1 MFRDAGAR
9 RRMYAGRRAV
19 YIGGSAGSST
29 GTVGQP
35 ERAVASY
42 NNERMLRIALCQ
54 INPIIG
60 DLDGNVDRIL
70 SAAEQAAAQHADLAV
85 FPELCVTGYPPLDL
99 LEDDAFL
106 NDVDRAIER
115 VAAHAPANLGL
126 LIGAPRRTD
135 KSYGKAL
142 YNSAILIERGKILDE
157 TQKVLLPTYDIFD
170 EARHFTSGDDCRPME
185 FRGMKLGVHICED
198 MWNVHSD
205 AGHRPYDRYPIR
217 ELMDT
222 GSEIL
227 INLSASPFN
236 YGKHEQR
243 NELISG
249 IVKQFSVPFVLVN
262 QVGANTDLIFDGD
275 SRVYDAEGLRIKCA
289 ASFQEDLVLWVMG
302 DEASECV
309 TPHDHIEDLH
319 DALVLG
325 ISDYFS
331 KTGAFSKAV
340 IGLSGGIDSAVTAA
354 LATAALGPDKVI
366 GVTMPSRYSSPESA
380 RDAGRLA
387 ENLGIA
393 FGEIPIEPA
402 VTAFENMLASS
413 FEGLPIDL
421 TEENIQARVR
431 GTTLMGLSNK
441 FNYLV
446 LSTSNKSEAAVGYA
460 TLYGDMVGG
469 LAVLLDVYKQQIYEL
484 AHYVNRKAGREIIPD
499 YTITRPPSAELRPDQ
514 TDQDSLPPYEILDPI
529 LECYIE
535 KQQSVKQIVHETGSD
550 VTLVRRVLSMVDRSE
565 YKRFQA
571 APGLRV
577 TEKAFG
583 FGRRI
588 PLVMRRSHT

>member
-1 MFRDAGAR
+1 M
-9 RRMYAGRRAV
+9 
-19 YIGGSAGSST
+19 
-29 GTVGQP
+29 Q
-35 ERAVASY
+35 
-42 NNERMLRIALCQ
+42 IALCQ

-60 DLDGNVDRIL
+60 DLAGNVARICA
-70 SAAEQAAAQHADLAV
+70 AAEQAAAQNADLAV

-99 LEDDAFL
+99 LEDEAFL
-106 NDVDRAIER
+106 NDVDSAVEHI
-115 VAAHAPANLGL
+115 AANTPHDLGI
-126 LIGAPRRTD
+126 LIGAPRRTG
-135 KSYGKAL
+135 KSYGKGL
-142 YNSAILIERGKILDE
+142 YNAAILIEDGQILNE
-157 TQKVLLPTYDIFD
+157 TQKILLPTYDIFD
-170 EARHFTSGDDCRPME
+170 EARHFTSGDVCRPMD

-205 AGHRPYDRYPIR
+205 AGYRPYDRYPIR
-217 ELMDT
+217 ELMDA

-249 IVKQFSVPFVLVN
+249 IVKQFNVPFVLVN

-275 SRVYDAEGLRIKCA
+275 SRVYDAEGRRIKCA
-289 ASFQEDLVLWVMG
+289 ASFQEDVVLWG
-302 DEASECV
+302 TEDDASECV

-319 DALVLG
+319 NALVLG
-325 ISDYFS
+325 ISDYFT
-331 KTGAFSKAV
+331 KTGAFTKAL

-354 LATAALGPDKVI
+354 LAVAALGPDRVV

-387 ENLGIA
+387 ENLGID
-393 FGEIPIEPA
+393 FSEIPIEPA
-402 VTAFENMLASS
+402 VVAFEEMLASS
-413 FEGLPIDL
+413 FEGSGIDL

-446 LSTSNKSEAAVGYA
+446 LSTSNKSEAAVGYS

-484 AHYVNRKAGREIIPD
+484 ARYVNRRAGREVIPHF
-499 YTITRPPSAELRPDQ
+499 TISRPPSAELRPNQ
-514 TDQDSLPPYEILDPI
+514 TDQDSLPPYEVLDPI
-529 LECYIE
+529 LGCYIE
-535 KQQSVKQIVHETGSD
+535 KQQSIDQIGRETGSD
-550 VTLVRRVLSMVDRSE
+550 VALAQRILAMVDRSE
-565 YKRFQA
+565 YKRNQA

-583 FGRRI
+583 PGRRI
-588 PLVMRRSHT
+588 PIVMRRPHT